1 MSRTAILLHPRSSS
15 SCSSSGSHL
24 QSSNQ
29 KLIDSQPWKTTVQ
42 DKILTKICIK
52 ITSFL
57 IFLSSVQF
65 ASPRLKQPNPFP
77 LQCKTWI
84 QKQFKRRQCNSFK
97 EKSRESQFIREQ
109 ECTFASLSIIKIML
123 LLLDLIAIITESSL
137 TLRQEKQEIRQKIL
151 TKICFKLTIYLLF
164 LSFLCTIHLCKI
176 ETVKSDCIP
185 MQSLKK
191 ETIYEDKYL
200 RFKRDNKAV
209 HSWTGVHFS
218 FTLHWTDHYHQVH
231 DLLLE
236 LTIAIIQPKAHCMKK
251 KKSFAIKSLP
261 KSASRKIS
269 LPKSASAKISKQS
282 KPRSSS
288 PHAYRNCF

>member
-1 MSRTAILLHPRSSS
+1 MSRSAILLHPRSSS

-29 KLIDSQPWKTTVQ
+29 KLIDSQPWKTIVQ

-65 ASPRLKQPNPFP
+65 TSPRLKQPNPFP

-84 QKQFKRRQCNSFK
+84 QKQFKTRQCNSFK
-97 EKSRESQFIREQ
+97 EKFRESQFIREQ

-137 TLRQEKQEIRQKIL
+137 TLRQEKQEIRQRVL
-151 TKICFKLTIYLLF
+151 TKICFKLTIYLFF

-176 ETVKSDCIP
+176 ETVKSNCIP

-218 FTLHWTDHYHQVH
+218 FTLDGPTTIIKFTIFFSNSQLQSSNQKLIAWT
-231 DLLLE
+231 
-236 LTIAIIQPKAHCMKK
+236 K

-269 LPKSASAKISKQS
+269 LPKSASAKISKRS